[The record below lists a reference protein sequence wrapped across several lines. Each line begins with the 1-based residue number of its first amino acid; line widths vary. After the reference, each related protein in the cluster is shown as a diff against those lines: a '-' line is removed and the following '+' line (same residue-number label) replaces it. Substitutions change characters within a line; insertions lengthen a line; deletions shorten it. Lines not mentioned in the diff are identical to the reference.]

1 MYGIQNLIDI
11 FGEEFID
18 GFGSKK
24 YADVFLHVEK
34 YIGIYFGASWAAPA
48 QEFDP
53 MLLDFYRNAN
63 KINKK
68 IEIIYVN
75 SDEDPGQFNSVI
87 SSVPW
92 LAIPFND
99 SRVMELKQMYAITAI
114 PVLVIIRKDGTVVTT
129 NGRNDIYALE
139 NDALDHWI

>member
-1 MYGIQNLIDI
+1 
-11 FGEEFID
+11 
-18 GFGSKK
+18 
-24 YADVFLHVEK
+24 
-34 YIGIYFGASWAAPA
+34 
-48 QEFDP
+48 

-139 NDALDHWI
+139 NDALEHWI